1 MLHNGVTVKSH
12 GVVTHDYLC
21 RVEEHLKG
29 HLNPNCKHM
38 DWSITEV
45 QKLCKQ
51 VGEQEKKVCSATRE
65 SRLEENCQRQARA
78 GKDAAE
84 HNAVLQQLDQRL
96 ALLESIVS
104 ELVSSSGVCAG
115 VIGSALSGSVPERPK
130 AESPEKSGSDS
141 DSL

>member
-1 MLHNGVTVKSH
+1 MQLDKTSFSWIHSITSFVPLLCCAAVGYVLHNGVTVKSH

-51 VGEQEKKVCSATRE
+51 VGEQERKFA
-65 SRLEENCQRQARA
+65 Q
-78 GKDAAE
+78 
-84 HNAVLQQLDQRL
+84 
-96 ALLESIVS
+96 LLES
-104 ELVSSSGVCAG
+104 LG
-115 VIGSALSGSVPERPK
+115 
-130 AESPEKSGSDS
+130 
-141 DSL
+141 